1 MKYLLTSVTALAVK
15 VMGGIVHVTSLSV
28 SVSPF
33 LENEVRQRGNKT
45 NVSHFVSPMN
55 GQ

>member
-1 MKYLLTSVTALAVK
+1 MKYLLNSVTALAVK

-28 SVSPF
+28 SASPF

-45 NVSHFVSPMN
+45 NVSNFGSPRT
-55 GQ
+55 GK